1 MSWEI
6 KEFYRYRN
14 AKFILTRDYSNQMKW
29 TNIIIVI
36 IQTIWKIYMKSLLL
50 LVTAEI
56 TQEKSSSYVQL
67 VLKGINILSMNGVLM
82 MNWLFIVLIVC
93 STVKKTVSKILDEV
107 IAKCWSLFPTYYLII
122 DEFSDR
128 RRLSFCN
135 SNFES
140 LTVIEDRKINS
151 NQRSFKMKSH

>member
-1 MSWEI
+1 
-6 KEFYRYRN
+6 
-14 AKFILTRDYSNQMKW
+14 
-29 TNIIIVI
+29 
-36 IQTIWKIYMKSLLL
+36 MKSLLL

-67 VLKGINILSMNGVLM
+67 VLKGINILSNEWCLDDE
-82 MNWLFIVLIVC
+82 LIIIDVDRLLIC

-128 RRLSFCN
+128 RRLSFCCY
-135 SNFES
+135 FII
-140 LTVIEDRKINS
+140 LTGVIEDRKINS